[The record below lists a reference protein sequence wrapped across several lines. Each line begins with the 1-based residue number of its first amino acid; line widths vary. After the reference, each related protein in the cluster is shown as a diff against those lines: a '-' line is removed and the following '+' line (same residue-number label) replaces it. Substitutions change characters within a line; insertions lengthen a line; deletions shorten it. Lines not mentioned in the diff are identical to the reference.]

1 MTKILGITGGIGSGK
16 SVVSHILRVMEIPV
30 YDTDSRAKVL
40 NESDS
45 VIREGLIEL
54 VGEKVYTYKGLNRQL
69 LSTYLF
75 SSPQNTERINKL
87 IHPRVK
93 NDFNLWAHDQSGYP
107 LICIESAILF
117 ESGFNSL
124 VDDTISVIASEE
136 TRIQRVI
143 QRDKSNIEKVK
154 ARIKSQI
161 TDEQRIN
168 LSQYVIINDGNK
180 ALIPQVRKIISH
192 YFPNIL

>member
-54 VGEKVYTYKGLNRQL
+54 VGEKVYTDKGLNRQL

-93 NDFNLWAHDQSGYP
+93 NDFNLWAHCQSSSP

-117 ESGFNSL
+117 ESGFDSL

-143 QRDKSNIEKVK
+143 QRDKSDIEKVK

-168 LSQYVIINDGNK
+168 LSRYVIINDGNK

>member
-54 VGEKVYTYKGLNRQL
+54 VGEKVYTDKGLNRQL

-75 SSPQNTERINKL
+75 S
-87 IHPRVK
+87 
-93 NDFNLWAHDQSGYP
+93 
-107 LICIESAILF
+107 
-117 ESGFNSL
+117 
-124 VDDTISVIASEE
+124 
-136 TRIQRVI
+136 
-143 QRDKSNIEKVK
+143 
-154 ARIKSQI
+154 
-161 TDEQRIN
+161 
-168 LSQYVIINDGNK
+168 
-180 ALIPQVRKIISH
+180 
-192 YFPNIL
+192 

>member
-54 VGEKVYTYKGLNRQL
+54 VGEKVYTDKGLNRKL

-93 NDFNLWAHDQSGYP
+93 NDFNLWAHCQSGYP

-117 ESGFNSL
+117 ESGFDSL

-143 QRDKSNIEKVK
+143 QRDKSDIEKVK

-161 TDEQRIN
+161 TDEQRIS
-168 LSQYVIINDGNK
+168 LSRYVIINDDNK

>member
-54 VGEKVYTYKGLNRQL
+54 VGEKVYTAKGLNRQL

-93 NDFNLWAHDQSGYP
+93 NDFNLWAHDQSSYP

-124 VDDTISVIASEE
+124 VDDTISVVASEE

-143 QRDKSNIEKVK
+143 QRDKSDIEKVK